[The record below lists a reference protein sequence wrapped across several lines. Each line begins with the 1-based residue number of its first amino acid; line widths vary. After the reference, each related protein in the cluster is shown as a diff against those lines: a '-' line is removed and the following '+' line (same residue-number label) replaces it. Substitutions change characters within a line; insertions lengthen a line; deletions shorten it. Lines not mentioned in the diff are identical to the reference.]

1 MVNAAYGDQTLSRS
15 NVFRWYGWFRDGRK
29 DTEDDPRSG
38 RATECRNDNNVEKI
52 FQLLLQNRHL
62 SLRILADEVNIG
74 KDTMGK
80 IVVEDLRKRKICS
93 RFVPHSLT
101 PEQKARRTAACRDLI
116 ATADSDPDFFKK
128 TVTGDETWYFAYDPT
143 TKCQSAACAGE
154 TSPRPKKMLF
164 QKSHVKM
171 LVIFFDWQ
179 GVIQKEFVP
188 EDESINAVYY
198 KGVMERLLNRIQ
210 RVRPGMCDSDDWF
223 LLHDNAPSHNATI
236 VKQFLAQ
243 RRVTVFDHPPYSPDL
258 APADYLL
265 FPKVKSHL
273 KGRLWLDFGHSET
286 LEKYIKHHCNGRF
299 LQRHPEAV
307 WPCKSLCTVRRDVWR
322 KLNNKSVI
330 SFTQI
335 LFIMPVLKL
344 SRRTV

>member
-1 MVNAAYGDQTLSRS
+1 MVWTISRWTRRHWRRPEEWPAYTVSQWQQCREDFWNVVSKPSPFAKNASR
-15 NVFRWYGWFRDGRK
+15 RGEHWQG
-29 DTEDDPRSG
+29 
-38 RATECRNDNNVEKI
+38 
-52 FQLLLQNRHL
+52 
-62 SLRILADEVNIG
+62 
-74 KDTMGK
+74 
-80 IVVEDLRKRKICS
+80 
-93 RFVPHSLT
+93 HSLKDCSWRFAKT
-101 PEQKARRTAACRDLI
+101 GDLFAFCSTLFDSREKDQRNAACRDLI

-143 TKCQSAACAGE
+143 TKCQSAASAGE

-188 EDESINAVYY
+188 DDESINAVYY
-198 KGVMERLLNRIQ
+198 KGVMERRLNRIQ